1 MLGMRS
7 VATHWGELPPREQQ
21 VLVMLFY
28 HDMTQVQIGAQL
40 GITQMHVSRLAAH
53 ALGHLRTRLLG
64 PQDHPGG
71 TARPAADR
79 AAAGR
84 RA

>member
-1 MLGMRS
+1 MSWPTLASAMAHVTCPLAR
-7 VATHWGELPPREQQ
+7 LP
-21 VLVMLFY
+21 
-28 HDMTQVQIGAQL
+28 AAL